1 MRPLA
6 SLIHATSLIALVS
19 LAPAA
24 WAQEASA
31 GYPEVCS
38 SSEMGGM
45 PAHQQADMTTAFQKD
60 AMPAMA
66 EMNKNMM
73 QGMAKEDADVAFVC
87 SMIAHH
93 MGAIDM
99 AKAELKNGD
108 DPWAKEAAQKVIDA
122 QTKEIADMTA
132 WLKTNAK

>member
-24 WAQEASA
+24 LAQEASA
-31 GYPEVCS
+31 GYPEVCHS
-38 SSEMGGM
+38 SDMGGM
-45 PAHQQADMTTAFQKD
+45 PAHQQGEMTTAFQKD
-60 AMPAMA
+60 AMPGMA

-73 QGMAKEDADVAFVC
+73 QGMAKQDADVAFVC

-108 DPWAKEAAQKVIDA
+108 DPWAKGAAQKVIDA
-122 QTKEIADMTA
+122 QTKEIADMTG